1 MGGHGITYDE
11 SALYHAGDR
20 TLYWLQHP
28 GTQDALRF
36 DLPAPA
42 DFHSDFERFPDPND
56 PLHYPVFP
64 GFVAAVT
71 NWLFNTRLGV
81 LNSIDG
87 HHLGIILLHVIAL
100 WLFCAYASRL
110 LGRGAGI
117 AATIALALFPCAVG
131 HSFNDAKDWPCAQF
145 YGVFLLALGVGV
157 IEARL
162 RHLLIAGV
170 LLGLALSAK
179 LNGIFA
185 LATMLA
191 WTPIAYVSLYFRR
204 RSLPTGLV
212 GGYLL
217 IPYVAGA
224 LFFALWPWLYQGS
237 VNDWWRHLSDYVTF
251 FVNYGAGTRPTWTA
265 FSLRCLVYM
274 SPPLVLA
281 AAVVYAAIG
290 WRGDRRARATYALLM
305 LWLAVPILRI
315 ALPGSNFYDGNR
327 HFIEYIPALCAMAGA
342 GAAWVGARLLDL
354 AHAPRVARALPRRS
368 PQYILAV
375 LSAVTMATMAWR
387 VVQYSPFETVYF
399 NGLIGGL
406 GESQRRGLF
415 AMGSPVDHRVNGTE
429 GDYWLSSMREGLA
442 VASRYVGVGEAI
454 GMCPGGDL
462 IPALP
467 DANWPGAHKP
477 WVIDATDEA
486 RVVYVAPREFLCGFA
501 RVRELEAQR
510 AVLHRVER
518 GGGLVYEILGRRDGA
533 SHPVLTGESFYTTRG
548 WYAHL
553 GR

>member
-11 SALYHAGDR
+11 PALYHAGDR

-28 GTQDALRF
+28 GTEDALRF
-36 DLPAPA
+36 DLPAPP
-42 DFHSDFERFPDPND
+42 DFHSDFDRFPDPND

-71 NWLFNTRLGV
+71 NWLFNTRLGL
-81 LNSIDG
+81 LNGIDG
-87 HHLGIILLHVIAL
+87 HHLGILLLHVTAL
-100 WLFCAYASRL
+100 WMFCVYTSRL
-110 LGRGAGI
+110 LGREAGI
-117 AATIALALFPCAVG
+117 AGTIALALFPCAVG

-145 YGVFLLALGVGV
+145 YGLSILALGVGV
-157 IEARL
+157 IEARV

-185 LATMLA
+185 LVTMVA
-191 WTPIAYVSLYFRR
+191 WTPVAYVSLFFRR
-204 RSLPTGLV
+204 KPLPAAVV

-217 IPYVAGA
+217 VPYIAGA
-224 LFFALWPWLYQGS
+224 VFFALWPWLYQGH
-237 VNDWWRHLSDYVTF
+237 VNDWWHHLSDYVTF
-251 FVNYGAGTRPTWTA
+251 IVNYGAGSRQTWTA
-265 FSLRCLVYM
+265 YSLRCLVYM

-281 AAVVYAAIG
+281 AAAVYMAVG
-290 WRGDRRARATYALLM
+290 WRGDGRARATYALLM
-305 LWLAVPILRI
+305 LWLAIPILRI
-315 ALPGSNFYDGNR
+315 AAPGSNFYDANR
-327 HFIEYIPALCAMAGA
+327 HFIEYVPALCAIAGA
-342 GAAWVGARLLDL
+342 GAAWAGARLLRL
-354 AHAPRVARALPRRS
+354 ARTPRAALRGRAPG
-368 PQYILAV
+368 YILSALCAAAIAV
-375 LSAVTMATMAWR
+375 MAWR
-387 VVQYSPFETVYF
+387 IGQYSPFEAVYF
-399 NGLIGGL
+399 NFLIGGM

-415 AMGSPVDHRVNGTE
+415 AMGPPVDHRVNGTE

-462 IPALP
+462 IPSLP

-486 RVVYVAPREFLCGFA
+486 RVVYVAPREFLCGLA

-533 SHPVLTGESFYTTRG
+533 LHPVLTAESLYTKRG

-553 GR
+553 AQ